1 MGKIFLAK
9 DLRGESISTP
19 CALYTPPSRLHL
31 FCAGAEKLSASRI
44 RMDLSMQSES
54 YRCETGRRV
63 LTGAAR
69 ACLGLAL
76 RPTAERKNPLGR
88 PLNRCKK
95 DQWHSATGPMQ
106 PKGCALIHVVRNQ
119 SRLRE
124 LCGNISENSSQIQV
138 WVVGRSA
145 LAFVLRC
152 RRV

>member
-1 MGKIFLAK
+1 MRNGTESLDWRRKGLPGTGSSPDRGKE
-9 DLRGESISTP
+9 ES
-19 CALYTPPSRLHL
+19 LGPPPEP
-31 FCAGAEKLSASRI
+31 G
-44 RMDLSMQSES
+44 
-54 YRCETGRRV
+54 
-63 LTGAAR
+63 
-69 ACLGLAL
+69 
-76 RPTAERKNPLGR
+76 
-88 PLNRCKK
+88 KK